1 MSRTR
6 PKSSSVAGL
15 SVVGFCSQQ
24 LHLASLSF
32 DFPNRVNAFVDVSH
46 NCHDTEMEELFALV
60 DSSQFSSLTVAH
72 FIIVKFPMTAHAQV
86 RCHAVVTFNSAP
98 FAVLVLPHSAVMRS
112 HNCTIFNST
121 AHTAPAFCRLS
132 YLLTTDYHL
141 RFFKD

>member
-32 DFPNRVNAFVDVSH
+32 DFPYRVNAFINVSH
-46 NCHDTEMEELFALV
+46 NCHHTEMEELLALV
-60 DSSQFSSLTVAH
+60 DSSQFTGFAITH
-72 FIIVKFPMTAHAQV
+72 FVVVKLAVTAHAQV
-86 RCHAVVTFNSAP
+86 RCHAVVTFNSTT
-98 FAVLVLPHSAVMRS
+98 FAVLVLAHSAVMRS